1 LAFAPLS
8 MNTFCMTLKL
18 AIIEDDDF
26 LRAML
31 VKALSGEGFEVAI
44 DSARPV
50 ALIKYLDN
58 HELDVAI
65 LDLHLS
71 KGPTGLDLATAI
83 RGKFPEVGIVFLT
96 SYEDPRLL
104 QPNHSPMPKGSV
116 YVVKRQISDLSS
128 LTEAI
133 TRAATNMLGSRSEAT
148 AVRSKNSVS
157 ALTNGQVELLRLL
170 AMGLSNAEIAK
181 RRFITEKS
189 VELSITRLVRALGVE
204 RDPTQNQRVHMAKV
218 YFRAMGLKI
227 SDDAQ

>member
-1 LAFAPLS
+1 MP
-8 MNTFCMTLKL
+8 LKL

-31 VKALSGEGFEVAI
+31 VNTLSSEGFEVVT
-44 DSARPV
+44 DSARPS
-50 ALIKYLDN
+50 ALIKYLGSQT
-58 HELDVAI
+58 LDVAI

-71 KGPTGLDLATAI
+71 KGPTGLDLAVAI
-83 RGKFPEVGIVFLT
+83 KAKFPAVGIVFLT

-104 QPNHSPMPKGSV
+104 QANHSPMPKGSV
-116 YVVKRQISDLSS
+116 YVVKRQISNLST

-133 TRAATNMLGSRSEAT
+133 NKAATNALSSQPET
-148 AVRSKNSVS
+148 IAVRSKSGVS
-157 ALTNGQVELLRLL
+157 SLTNSQVELLRLL
-170 AMGLSNAEIAK
+170 ALGLSNAEIAK

-227 SDDAQ
+227 SDDAE